1 VTFTKG
7 RIGLV
12 VLAAVLVFFAVAG
25 ILVQAIPGPHGPT
38 DYLAIGTA
46 ATFASLLIV
55 FLILIKTWANAS
67 DAFIKRRRAE
77 RSEPP
82 REV

>member
-1 VTFTKG
+1 MVG
-7 RIGLV
+7 
-12 VLAAVLVFFAVAG
+12 LAAALIFFAVAG
-25 ILVQAIPGPHGPT
+25 ILHQAIPGPHGPK

-46 ATFASLLIV
+46 ATFAALLAV

-67 DAFIKRRRAE
+67 DPFVKRRR
-77 RSEPP
+77 RDRGEPP